1 MKEETM
7 KINESEKIS
16 EEEKRKNSDEF
27 NMMQKNSL
35 ADSTV
40 PLLNRSI
47 ISKLNRI
54 YETLDEIQEIWI
66 VNENKKL
73 MNELGE
79 AMGHI
84 DNALD
89 IIKNRD
95 KPKNGK

>member
-1 MKEETM
+1 M
-7 KINESEKIS
+7 S
-16 EEEKRKNSDEF
+16 
-27 NMMQKNSL
+27 Q
-35 ADSTV
+35 
-40 PLLNRSI
+40 LNRSI
-47 ISKLNRI
+47 VSKLNQM
-54 YETLDEIQEIWI
+54 YETLDEIQEISI

-95 KPKNGK
+95 KPKNEK

>member
-1 MKEETM
+1 MFIQIKEE
-7 KINESEKIS
+7 IN
-16 EEEKRKNSDEF
+16 
-27 NMMQKNSL
+27 M
-35 ADSTV
+35 

-54 YETLDEIQEIWI
+54 YETLDEIREIWI
-66 VNENKKL
+66 VHENKKL

-79 AMGHI
+79 SMDHI

-95 KPKNGK
+95 KPKNEK